1 MTRWRP
7 PQIMRNAPEQL
18 CGCITIRC
26 GKGAGVEGQT
36 ELELLEDSISVAV
49 IRLER

>member
-1 MTRWRP
+1 MAASSDHAQRTRAIVR
-7 PQIMRNAPEQL
+7 L
-18 CGCITIRC
+18 HHDS